1 VSGIPWNGRGDDSR
15 NTKGGEGVEKTE
27 QVSKIEE
34 AEKKMI
40 VSNNSPTG
48 WWRL

>member
-1 VSGIPWNGRGDDSR
+1 VSGIAWKGRGDDSR
-15 NTKGGEGVEKTE
+15 NAEGGGFEKTG

-34 AEKKMI
+34 AEIKML
-40 VSNNSPTG
+40 VSNNSPAG